1 MKQESG
7 KGNLGRCA
15 SAAFG
20 FEPISENNSDSR
32 KVLTH
37 FNMGFKLNHTHDE
50 DSTDIELIQGGL
62 L

>member
-1 MKQESG
+1 MKREGS
-7 KGNLGRCA
+7 KGNFGRCD

-20 FEPISENNSDSR
+20 FEPVSENNSDSR